1 MTTASRRAASLTP
14 VQLARKRACDREA
27 QRLLRA
33 RTKDHIVRLE
43 RDLEELKTNQSQND
57 TIRELE
63 SRNRTLEEELV
74 SSMEYNKFL
83 ATLIPYYFFSVTPS
97 RHDIASPRQMGL
109 PATPSECK
117 REYNGAIDA
126 NFRSRDSCYGSLD
139 YQSQSQSCE
148 PSPGTIPCSLPY
160 ETSRT
165 WSSSVDCS
173 TSCFSS
179 NVLAPT
185 MLDNSTYTLPISCAE
200 DNFACGRGSTV
211 ELSYGD
217 QDQQNAIIAQ
227 RSQSAQDGAGA
238 FLTPAP
244 GVGHAV
250 INPLPQ

>member
-1 MTTASRRAASLTP
+1 MGYSNRDLPTTCTKKSSRRAASLTP

-74 SSMEYNKFL
+74 SSMEYNNFL

-109 PATPSECK
+109 PTTPSECK
-117 REYNGAIDA
+117 REYGSAII
-126 NFRSRDSCYGSLD
+126 S
-139 YQSQSQSCE
+139 
-148 PSPGTIPCSLPY
+148 PSPRVVSHHQAQ
-160 ETSRT
+160 S
-165 WSSSVDCS
+165 
-173 TSCFSS
+173 
-179 NVLAPT
+179 LAPYPSI
-185 MLDNSTYTLPISCAE
+185 LREHGPPLSTAAQAASRQTCAE
-200 DNFACGRGSTV
+200 DSFACGRESTV

-227 RSQSAQDGAGA
+227 RSQSAHDGAGA
-238 FLTPAP
+238 FLAPAP